1 MKGGTELKTSLSAR
15 AMQYVFAYVFMLV
28 AIYPIVLMIASSFK
42 TNMEIFSNPLSLP
55 QSFSLDTYKKLWEAV
70 PFGDFLLNSVIV
82 SVTSV
87 VLIAVF
93 SAMAAFYVSRFSYRW
108 TGLLYFYFLVG
119 LMIPIKLGI
128 VPLFLLMKNL
138 ELLNTLWSLILIY
151 TASGIPISVFILTG
165 FFRTLP
171 VELEEAAR
179 IDGCNHFQ
187 VFWRVLLPLIRPAL
201 GTVVIINFISAW
213 NDFFFPL
220 IFIQEEALKTIPV
233 GMMVL
238 FGEYETDWSLL
249 FAGLT
254 LSALP
259 MIGVFLMASRQFMEG
274 LTAGAVK

>member
-1 MKGGTELKTSLSAR
+1 MKMTVGGR
-15 AMQYVFAYVFMLV
+15 AVSYVLAYLFALI
-28 AIYPIVLMIASSFK
+28 ALYPIVLMISSSLK
-42 TNMEIFSNPLSLP
+42 TNMEIFASPLSLP
-55 QSFSLDTYKKLWEAV
+55 KTFSLDTYKKLWEVV
-70 PFGDFLLNSVIV
+70 PFADFLWNSVFV
-82 SVTSV
+82 SVLSV
-87 VLIAVF
+87 LLITVF
-93 SAMAAFYVSRFSYRW
+93 SAMAAFYLSRFSFKW
-108 TGLLYFYFLVG
+108 TAGLYFFFIIG

-138 ELLNTLWSLILIY
+138 GLLNSLWSLILIY
-151 TASGIPISVFILTG
+151 TAGGIPISVFILTG

-171 VELEEAAR
+171 IELEEAAR
-179 IDGCNHFQ
+179 IDGCSHFQ

-201 GTVVIINFISAW
+201 ATVVIINFIHAW

-259 MIGVFLMASRQFMEG
+259 MIVVFLMASRQFMEG

>member
-1 MKGGTELKTSLSAR
+1 MRVKTNVASKAISYVA
-15 AMQYVFAYVFMLV
+15 AYVFALLSL
-28 AIYPIVLMIASSFK
+28 YPIVLMILSSLK
-42 TNMEIFSNPLSLP
+42 TNVEIFSSPLSLP
-55 QSFSLDTYKKLWEAV
+55 NSFSLDTYKKLWEAV
-70 PFGDFLLNSVIV
+70 PFADFLLNSVFV
-82 SVTSV
+82 SGMSV
-87 VLIAVF
+87 LLITVF
-93 SAMAAFYVSRFSYRW
+93 SAMAAFYLSRFSYKW
-108 TGLLYFYFLVG
+108 TGALYFFFIIG

-128 VPLFLLMKNL
+128 VPLFLLMKNIG
-138 ELLNTLWSLILIY
+138 LLNSLWSLILIY

-179 IDGCNHFQ
+179 IDGCNHLQ

-201 GTVVIINFISAW
+201 ATVVIINFIHAW

-259 MIGVFLMASRQFMEG
+259 MIVVFLLASKQFMEG